1 MKSIQLRTATPKDRA
16 EIAELIY
23 ASTNAWYQLRGMT
36 QIFAGGPETTEVFS
50 EVYDVLEPGC
60 CVVAENSRTGRLMGS
75 CFYHPRPQHVSL
87 GIMNVHPNYFGHGVA
102 RALLDYIIDY
112 TDRHG
117 YKALRLTQSA
127 LNLDSFSLYNSA
139 GFVPRCAYQ
148 DMMLQVPEAGLS
160 ASLPGLEHVREA
172 TPDDVS
178 ALVELELSVSGISR
192 ETDYRFCIKNG
203 QGFWHVSV
211 YEVSAG
217 KIEGFLISSGHPA
230 FNPGFPFWILAA
242 SILRSFSLEGKPF
255 LTAGTHR
262 AGPKCLHWTLSF
274 SEGDNSSVGRQFFRH
289 SSELHSAASRF
300 RTRERPFYPLGSG
313 SAQILCSMSPNSL
326 RFRCPSANNNQ

>member
-1 MKSIQLRTATPKDRA
+1 MKSIQLRTATREDRS

-23 ASTNAWYQLRGMT
+23 ASTNAWYQLRGMPR
-36 QIFAGGPETTEVFS
+36 IFSGGTETTEVFC
-50 EVYDVLEPGC
+50 EVYDALEPGC
-60 CVVAENSRTGRLMGS
+60 CVVAENPRTGRLTGS

-87 GIMNVHPNYFGHGVA
+87 GIMNVHPNYFGRGVA

-112 TDRHG
+112 TNRRG

-139 GFVPRCAYQ
+139 GFVPRYAYQ
-148 DMMLQVPEAGLS
+148 DMMLQVPDGGLGTS
-160 ASLPGLEHVREA
+160 PTGLEHVRDA
-172 TPDDVS
+172 TPDDVP
-178 ALVELELSVSGISR
+178 ALVDLELSVSGISR

-230 FNPGFPFWILAA
+230 FNMLGPGVARTQEQAA
-242 SILRSFSLEGKPF
+242 ALIYKELDQYRGRSPV
-255 LTAGTHR
+255 
-262 AGPKCLHWTLSF
+262 TLVPM
-274 SEGDNSSVGRQFFRH
+274 EKTGLVRQMYEWGARNV
-289 SSELHSAASRF
+289 ELHFCQVRGEF
-300 RTRERPFYPLGSG
+300 QPFAGVNLPTFFPETG
-313 SAQILCSMSPNSL
+313 
-326 RFRCPSANNNQ
+326 

>member
-87 GIMNVHPNYFGHGVA
+87 GIMNVHPNYFGRGVA

-148 DMMLQVPEAGLS
+148 DMMLQVPEAGLN

-230 FNPGFPFWILAA
+230 FNMLGPGVARTEAQAA
-242 SILRSFSLEGKPF
+242 ALIYKELDQYRGRSPVTLVPMEK
-255 LTAGTHR
+255 TAI
-262 AGPKCLHWTLSF
+262 
-274 SEGDNSSVGRQFFRH
+274 VRQMYEWGARNV
-289 SSELHSAASRF
+289 ELHFCQVRGEF
-300 RTRERPFYPLGSG
+300 QPFAGVNLPTFFPETG
-313 SAQILCSMSPNSL
+313 
-326 RFRCPSANNNQ
+326 

>member
-87 GIMNVHPNYFGHGVA
+87 GIMNVHPNYFGRGVA

-148 DMMLQVPEAGLS
+148 DMMLQVPEGGLS
-160 ASLPGLEHVREA
+160 TSLPGLEHVRDA
-172 TPDDVS
+172 MPDDVS
-178 ALVELELSVSGISR
+178 ALVDLELSVSGISR
-192 ETDYRFCIKNG
+192 ETDYRFCIKNE

-230 FNPGFPFWILAA
+230 FNMLGPGVARTEAQAMALIYKELDQYRG
-242 SILRSFSLEGKPF
+242 RSPV
-255 LTAGTHR
+255 
-262 AGPKCLHWTLSF
+262 TLVPM
-274 SEGDNSSVGRQFFRH
+274 EKTGLVRQMYEWGARNV
-289 SSELHSAASRF
+289 ELHFCQVRGEF
-300 RTRERPFYPLGSG
+300 QPFAGVNLPTFFPETG
-313 SAQILCSMSPNSL
+313 
-326 RFRCPSANNNQ
+326 

>member
-1 MKSIQLRTATPKDRA
+1 MKSIQLRTATPEDRA

-23 ASTNAWYQLRGMT
+23 ASTNAWYQLRGMPR
-36 QIFAGGPETTEVFS
+36 IFSGGPETTEVFC
-50 EVYDVLEPGC
+50 EVYDALEPGC
-60 CVVAENSRTGRLMGS
+60 CVVAENPRTGRLMGS

-87 GIMNVHPNYFGHGVA
+87 GIMNVHPNYFGRGVA

-112 TDRHG
+112 TNRHG

-139 GFVPRCAYQ
+139 GFVPRYAYQ
-148 DMMLQVPEAGLS
+148 DMMLQVPEGGLS
-160 ASLPGLEHVREA
+160 RSLPGLEHVRDA
-172 TPDDVS
+172 TPGDVS
-178 ALVELELSVSGISR
+178 AMAGLELSVSGISR

-230 FNPGFPFWILAA
+230 FNMLGPGVARTEAQAA
-242 SILRSFSLEGKPF
+242 ALICKELDQYRGRSPV
-255 LTAGTHR
+255 
-262 AGPKCLHWTLSF
+262 TLVPM
-274 SEGDNSSVGRQFFRH
+274 EKTGLVRQMYEWGARNV
-289 SSELHSAASRF
+289 ELHFCQVRGEF
-300 RTRERPFYPLGSG
+300 QPFAGVNLPTFFPETG
-313 SAQILCSMSPNSL
+313 
-326 RFRCPSANNNQ
+326 

>member
-1 MKSIQLRTATPKDRA
+1 MKSIQLRTATPEDRA

-23 ASTNAWYQLRGMT
+23 ASTNAWYQLRGMPR
-36 QIFAGGPETTEVFS
+36 IFSGGPETTEVFC
-50 EVYDVLEPGC
+50 EVYDALEPGC
-60 CVVAENSRTGRLMGS
+60 CVVAENPRTGRLMGS

-87 GIMNVHPNYFGHGVA
+87 GIMNVHPNYFGRGVA
-102 RALLDYIIDY
+102 RALLDYIINY
-112 TDRHG
+112 TNRHG

-139 GFVPRCAYQ
+139 GFVPRYAYQ
-148 DMMLQVPEAGLS
+148 DMMLQVPEGGLS
-160 ASLPGLEHVREA
+160 TSLPGLEHVRDA

-178 ALVELELSVSGISR
+178 ALVDLELSVSGISR

-230 FNPGFPFWILAA
+230 FNMLGPGVARTEAQAMALIYKELDQYRG
-242 SILRSFSLEGKPF
+242 RSPV
-255 LTAGTHR
+255 
-262 AGPKCLHWTLSF
+262 TLVPM
-274 SEGDNSSVGRQFFRH
+274 EKTGLVRQMYEWGARNV
-289 SSELHSAASRF
+289 ELHF
-300 RTRERPFYPLGSG
+300 CQVLGEFQPFAGVNLPTFFPETG
-313 SAQILCSMSPNSL
+313 
-326 RFRCPSANNNQ
+326 

>member
-1 MKSIQLRTATPKDRA
+1 MMSIQLRTATPKDRA

-87 GIMNVHPNYFGHGVA
+87 GIMNVHPNYFGRGVA

-148 DMMLQVPEAGLS
+148 DMMLQVPEAGLN

-172 TPDDVS
+172 TPGDVS

-211 YEVSAG
+211 YEISAG

-230 FNPGFPFWILAA
+230 FNMLGPGVARTEAQAA
-242 SILRSFSLEGKPF
+242 ALIYKELDQYRGRSPVTLVPMEK
-255 LTAGTHR
+255 TA
-262 AGPKCLHWTLSF
+262 L
-274 SEGDNSSVGRQFFRH
+274 VRQMYEWGARNV
-289 SSELHSAASRF
+289 ELHFCQVRGEFQAFAGVNLPTF
-300 RTRERPFYPLGSG
+300 FPETG
-313 SAQILCSMSPNSL
+313 
-326 RFRCPSANNNQ
+326 

>member
-36 QIFAGGPETTEVFS
+36 QIFADGPETTEVFS

-87 GIMNVHPNYFGHGVA
+87 GIMNVHPNYFGRGVA

-148 DMMLQVPEAGLS
+148 DMMLQVPEAGLN

-217 KIEGFLISSGHPA
+217 KIEGFLISFRP
-230 FNPGFPFWILAA
+230 
-242 SILRSFSLEGKPF
+242 FSL
-255 LTAGTHR
+255 
-262 AGPKCLHWTLSF
+262 
-274 SEGDNSSVGRQFFRH
+274 
-289 SSELHSAASRF
+289 
-300 RTRERPFYPLGSG
+300 
-313 SAQILCSMSPNSL
+313 
-326 RFRCPSANNNQ
+326 

>member
-1 MKSIQLRTATPKDRA
+1 MKSIQLRTATPEDRA

-23 ASTNAWYQLRGMT
+23 ASTNAWYQLRGMPR
-36 QIFAGGPETTEVFS
+36 IFSGGPETTEVFC
-50 EVYDVLEPGC
+50 EVYDALEPGC
-60 CVVAENSRTGRLMGS
+60 CVVAENPRTGRLMGS

-87 GIMNVHPNYFGHGVA
+87 GIMNVHPNYFGRGVA

-139 GFVPRCAYQ
+139 GFVPRYAYQ
-148 DMMLQVPEAGLS
+148 DMMLQVPESGLS
-160 ASLPGLEHVREA
+160 TSLPGLEHVRDA
-172 TPDDVS
+172 TPGDVS
-178 ALVELELSVSGISR
+178 AMAGLELSVSGISR

-211 YEVSAG
+211 YEVSA

-230 FNPGFPFWILAA
+230 FNMLGPGVARTQEQAA
-242 SILRSFSLEGKPF
+242 ALIYKELDQYRGRSPV
-255 LTAGTHR
+255 
-262 AGPKCLHWTLSF
+262 TLVPM
-274 SEGDNSSVGRQFFRH
+274 EKTGLVKQMYEWGARNV
-289 SSELHSAASRF
+289 ELHFCQVRGEF
-300 RTRERPFYPLGSG
+300 QPFAGVNLPTFFPETG
-313 SAQILCSMSPNSL
+313 
-326 RFRCPSANNNQ
+326 

>member
-1 MKSIQLRTATPKDRA
+1 MKSIQLRTATPEDRA

-23 ASTNAWYQLRGMT
+23 ASTNAWYQLRGMPR
-36 QIFAGGPETTEVFS
+36 IFSGGPETTEVFC
-50 EVYDVLEPGC
+50 EVYDALEPGC
-60 CVVAENSRTGRLMGS
+60 CVVAENPRTGRLMGS

-87 GIMNVHPNYFGHGVA
+87 GIMNVHPNYFGRGVA

-139 GFVPRCAYQ
+139 GFVPRYAYQ
-148 DMMLQVPEAGLS
+148 DMMLQVPEGGLGTS
-160 ASLPGLEHVREA
+160 PPGLEHVRDA
-172 TPDDVS
+172 TPDDVP
-178 ALVELELSVSGISR
+178 ALVDLELSVSGISR

-230 FNPGFPFWILAA
+230 FNMLGPGVARTEAQAA
-242 SILRSFSLEGKPF
+242 ALIYKELDQYRGRSPV
-255 LTAGTHR
+255 
-262 AGPKCLHWTLSF
+262 TLVPM
-274 SEGDNSSVGRQFFRH
+274 EKTGLVRQMYEWGARNV
-289 SSELHSAASRF
+289 ELHFCQVRGEF
-300 RTRERPFYPLGSG
+300 QPFAGVNL
-313 SAQILCSMSPNSL
+313 
-326 RFRCPSANNNQ
+326 PSFFPETG